1 MNDLSKDILKELLSN
16 IKNIAIVGASPNPE
30 RDSFKVMKFL
40 LDQGYKIFPVNPKE
54 KDILGIRCYP
64 NLTSIKERID
74 MVDMF
79 RAKEFIFD
87 LTKEAI
93 EINTNVIWMQEG
105 IIDEKSSSLA
115 MSNGLK
121 VVMDECPKKVLEN
134 ENWTNKF
141 IYHLIKY
148 EK

>member
-1 MNDLSKDILKELLSN
+1 MNDLSQDILKELLRN
-16 IKNIAIVGASPNPE
+16 IKNIAIVGASSNPE

-64 NLTSIKERID
+64 NLTSIKERVD

-79 RAKEFIFD
+79 RAKEFVFD

-93 EINTNVIWMQEG
+93 ELNTNVIWMQEG

-121 VVMDECPKKVLEN
+121 VVMDECPKKVLES
-134 ENWTNKF
+134 
-141 IYHLIKY
+141 
-148 EK
+148 

>member
-1 MNDLSKDILKELLSN
+1 MNDSNIDILKELLRN
-16 IKNIAIVGASPNPE
+16 IKNIAIVGASSNPE

-54 KDILGIRCYP
+54 KDILGVRCYP
-64 NLTSIKERID
+64 NLTSIKETVD

-115 MSNGLK
+115 MSNGIK
-121 VVMDECPKKVLEN
+121 VVMDECPKKVLES
-134 ENWTNKF
+134 
-141 IYHLIKY
+141 
-148 EK
+148 

>member
-1 MNDLSKDILKELLSN
+1 MNDINKNYLKAILQN
-16 IKNIAIVGASPNPE
+16 IKNIAIVGVSSNPE
-30 RDSFKVMKFL
+30 KDSFKVMKFL
-40 LDQGYKIFPVNPKE
+40 LDQGYNIFPVNPKE

-64 NLTSIKERID
+64 SLKSINEKVD

-93 EINTNVIWMQEG
+93 EINANVIWMQEG

-115 MSNGLK
+115 MSSGLK
-121 VVMDECPKKVLEN
+121 VVMGECPKKVLEN
-134 ENWTNKF
+134 
-141 IYHLIKY
+141 
-148 EK
+148 

>member
-1 MNDLSKDILKELLSN
+1 MINEEEQIILNDPSKNILKELLSN
-16 IKNIAIVGASPNPE
+16 IKNIAIVGASSNPE

-54 KDILGIRCYP
+54 KGVLGIRCYP

-93 EINTNVIWMQEG
+93 EINTKVIWMQEG

-121 VVMDECPKKVLEN
+121 VVMDECPKKVLES
-134 ENWTNKF
+134 
-141 IYHLIKY
+141 
-148 EK
+148 

>member
-1 MNDLSKDILKELLSN
+1 MNDSSKDILKELLRS
-16 IKNIAIVGASPNPE
+16 IKNIAIVGASSNPE

-64 NLTSIKERID
+64 TLKSIKERVD

-115 MSNGLK
+115 RNCGIK
-121 VVMDECPKKVLEN
+121 VIMDQCPKKVIES
-134 ENWTNKF
+134 
-141 IYHLIKY
+141 
-148 EK
+148 